1 MTIGSHD
8 APEGVPAAQFS
19 LAPQRGVMVIGN
31 RIVSAELFG
40 DERELLISHGEE
52 TYRLRLTF
60 QNKLILTK

>member
-8 APEGVPAAQFS
+8 APAGVPAVQVS
-19 LAPQRGVMVIGN
+19 VAPQRGVVVIGN

-40 DERELLISHGEE
+40 GERDLLISHGEE

>member
-8 APEGVPAAQFS
+8 APAGLPAVQVS
-19 LAPQRGVMVIGN
+19 VAPQRDVMVIGN

-40 DERELLISHGEE
+40 GERELLICHGEE